1 VPNNSSVTV
10 GSAPKGIT
18 TTTKELR
25 ERENNTHTHKKKQ
38 IFLMDELLVYICE
51 ESRGKKIT
59 HTN

>member
-25 ERENNTHTHKKKQ
+25 ERENNTHTQKK
-38 IFLMDELLVYICE
+38 
-51 ESRGKKIT
+51 
-59 HTN
+59 TNLFDG